1 MEKFDIIASIE
12 KNGIDK
18 TFEGLQAL
26 NYETIKI
33 FRESGIGELE
43 QDEERFEFD
52 LFAFSYYLLY
62 LKNSDK
68 TLEQKLLSIV
78 VDFYAHIVKDIS
90 KRDPFFTSLVKDTQQ
105 YIKDKIKAYQ
115 QEIDDINTNHG
126 YASKYIFASFHMYQL
141 MTPNS
146 ISESCQQIL
155 EENIKAFQVTLNGVI
170 EMLKS
175 NSLSTTKF
183 IE

>member
-1 MEKFDIIASIE
+1 MEKFDIIAYIE

-18 TFEGLQAL
+18 TFEVLQAL

-33 FRESGIGELE
+33 FRESGTGELE
-43 QDEERFEFD
+43 QYEERFEFD

-62 LKNSDK
+62 LKNSDQN
-68 TLEQKLLSIV
+68 LEQRLLSIV
-78 VDFYAHIVKDIS
+78 VDFYAHLVKDIS
-90 KRDPFFTSLVKDTQQ
+90 KGDPFFMSLVKDTQQ
-105 YIKDKIKAYQ
+105 YIKDKIKVFQ
-115 QEIDDINTNHG
+115 QEIDNINNDHS
-126 YASKYIFASFHMYQL
+126 YVSKYIFASFHMYQL

-170 EMLKS
+170 EMLRS
-175 NSLSTTKF
+175 NSLSITKF